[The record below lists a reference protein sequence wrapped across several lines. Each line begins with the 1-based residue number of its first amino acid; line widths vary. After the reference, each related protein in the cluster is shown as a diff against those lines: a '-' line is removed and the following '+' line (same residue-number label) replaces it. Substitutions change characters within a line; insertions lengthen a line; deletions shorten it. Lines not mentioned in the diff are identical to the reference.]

1 MRANTGGITVLGGR
15 TCPTKVPGEGTN
27 PCIRSF
33 FATKNV
39 FDVVQDLSE
48 SIRGSPG
55 PQLNAADG
63 LLEPITHDLHQSL
76 IELLERPEI
85 LSPHAMRR
93 VGRGRPDLGKE
104 ILLKGTF
111 YEAQMDW
118 DIIVG
123 YNFIEGIEGQA
134 EAEVW

>member
-1 MRANTGGITVLGGR
+1 MSNQGS
-15 TCPTKVPGEGTN
+15 GEGTN
-27 PCIRSF
+27 PCIRSS
-33 FATKNV
+33 FATIDV
-39 FDVVQDLSE
+39 FDILQDLSE
-48 SIRGSPG
+48 SIGGSPG
-55 PQLNAADG
+55 PQLNATDG
-63 LLEPITHDLHQSL
+63 LLEPITGDLDHSL

-85 LSPHAMRR
+85 LSLHAMRR
-93 VGRGRPDLGKE
+93 VGRAGPDLGKE